1 MDNNEKDCKT
11 KEEKSKK
18 SLTKEDNYAVE
29 ILGEQ
34 YKEYDMSFKLIVIGN
49 SGVGKSCLS
58 LKATKGVFEEAFVTT
73 VGFEF
78 FSFHIKLNNQIIK
91 LQIWDTCGQ
100 EVYRSL
106 ISNFFRNSSLAI
118 LVYSIDN
125 QQSFDD
131 IGVWVKQL
139 RTHACPDCKVFLI
152 GNKADLEKK
161 RKISYE
167 EGKRCQEKNK
177 FDIFMETSAKSG
189 LNAQKLFVT
198 AAKTL
203 YDDFLKYKVKEI
215 EVKDQRKVLNSIS
228 KTIELNNLGEDE
240 ATNSNEGC
248 C

>member
-11 KEEKSKK
+11 EEEKSKK

-58 LKATKGVFEEAFVTT
+58 LKATKGVFEEDFVTT

-106 ISNFFRNSSLAI
+106 ISNFFRNSSLPSVLHTSYMI
-118 LVYSIDN
+118 EPFIFSK
-125 QQSFDD
+125 S
-131 IGVWVKQL
+131 
-139 RTHACPDCKVFLI
+139 
-152 GNKADLEKK
+152 E
-161 RKISYE
+161 IS
-167 EGKRCQEKNK
+167 
-177 FDIFMETSAKSG
+177 
-189 LNAQKLFVT
+189 
-198 AAKTL
+198 
-203 YDDFLKYKVKEI
+203 
-215 EVKDQRKVLNSIS
+215 
-228 KTIELNNLGEDE
+228 
-240 ATNSNEGC
+240 
-248 C
+248 